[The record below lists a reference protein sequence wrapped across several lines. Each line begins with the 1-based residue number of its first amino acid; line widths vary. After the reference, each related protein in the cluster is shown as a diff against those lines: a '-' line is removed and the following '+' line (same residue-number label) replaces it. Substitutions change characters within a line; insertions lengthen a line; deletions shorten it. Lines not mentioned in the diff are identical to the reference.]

1 MKINLDSDVNELSE
15 EEFEYFDD
23 SGNENHH
30 IKEKEFSLNWR
41 IKQTKYQ
48 LHCI

>member
-1 MKINLDSDVNELSE
+1 MKINLDSDVNE

-30 IKEKEFSLNWR
+30 IKEKEFSLN
-41 IKQTKYQ
+41 
-48 LHCI
+48 